1 MVSKNLTAYSNG
13 NFFFFNVPEYI
24 FLSKFLLR
32 GIQSALSVNS
42 EFKVVFYLSANVKD
56 PLM

>member
-13 NFFFFNVPEYI
+13 NFFFFNVPEFI
-24 FLSKFLLR
+24 FLFLLR

-42 EFKVVFYLSANVKD
+42 EFKVAFYLSANVKD